1 MKHTI
6 SGDAVTD
13 TFLHRIHWGIYISC
27 RAVLQ
32 HWCKKVQG
40 RFGFIRRI
48 YLQLRIAC
56 IVDCISPM
64 LYSRPP
70 MQFSK
75 SPMQFSTAPRR
86 FSTPPIQPSKSPTR
100 TCTASIPPFCSSWRD
115 NIWAIW
121 CPIVESVMDIGY
133 FSYFLSLYLPD
144 KETQRNTYLNPC
156 SEFILNFLDI
166 IYSQM
171 TPIRK
176 QSFLLKLE
184 PLLEPLPFRLCL
196 IQ

>member
-1 MKHTI
+1 MGQGQIPGAWYSLHSSTLNHSLLTMHAAKFLFNNFEQALTI
-6 SGDAVTD
+6 IKTYTSEVEA
-13 TFLHRIHWGIYISC
+13 F
-27 RAVLQ
+27 
-32 HWCKKVQG
+32 KV
-40 RFGFIRRI
+40 
-48 YLQLRIAC
+48 QLRIT
-56 IVDCISPM
+56 S
-64 LYSRPP
+64 
-70 MQFSK
+70 
-75 SPMQFSTAPRR
+75 
-86 FSTPPIQPSKSPTR
+86 
-100 TCTASIPPFCSSWRD
+100 D
-115 NIWAIW
+115 NIEGWVH
-121 CPIVESVMDIGY
+121 VEQKFLEELKEEPVMDIGY

-156 SEFILNFLDI
+156 SKFILNFLDI